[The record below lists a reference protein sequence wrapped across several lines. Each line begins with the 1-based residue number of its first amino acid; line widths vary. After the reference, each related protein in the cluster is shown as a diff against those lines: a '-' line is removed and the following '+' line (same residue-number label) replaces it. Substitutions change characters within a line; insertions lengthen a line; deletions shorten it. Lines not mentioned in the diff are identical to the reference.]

1 MALSGSASKARD
13 PRVRQRGSAHLLS
26 PRLLAQ
32 LHRWRGRLVCDYDR
46 GRDPL
51 TAIGYWRGREDDP
64 GLTTEIA
71 LIGTTLLGGL
81 SIQNP
86 ALAASLA
93 VIVACLLAARSG
105 LHRFVRFAITEDELK
120 DALIFAGAT
129 LVVLPLIPDRPMG
142 PYGALNPHSI
152 WILVILVMAIGAAG
166 HFQALMHR

>member
-1 MALSGSASKARD
+1 MIGAERERRKGQGPSRSPAGIRTFTVAS
-13 PRVRQRGSAHLLS
+13 
-26 PRLLAQ
+26 LAGAISFIVGGGV
-32 LHRWRGRLVCDYDR
+32 LFAI
-46 GRDPL
+46 

-86 ALAASLA
+86 ALAAGLA